1 MTLRDDD
8 IVIQRE
14 DDDDVLFACTDC
26 LVFVNKTVKLLI
38 LVYRN

>member
-14 DDDDVLFACTDC
+14 DDDVLLACIDC